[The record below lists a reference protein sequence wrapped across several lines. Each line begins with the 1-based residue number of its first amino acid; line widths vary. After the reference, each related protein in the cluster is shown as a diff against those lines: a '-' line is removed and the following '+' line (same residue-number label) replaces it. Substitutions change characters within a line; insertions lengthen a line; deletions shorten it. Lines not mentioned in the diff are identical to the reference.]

1 MAVAVKHLLV
11 MITTQ
16 LVRKPKRNQVF
27 FEETMSR
34 IHEALKKAA
43 EDRSS
48 QLTAGVQ
55 PDLVDMAAGVLR
67 PVIAETHPAEQVAH
81 DFRGSD
87 GVPYLRFEELV
98 KRWARPKWIPDP
110 LKSVFHNGNNGWLG
124 AERFRTLRSRL
135 YQVASTRPLRRVL
148 VTSSVPAEGKTF
160 VAANLAQ
167 SFVRQPD
174 RRVLLIDADLR
185 ASSLHQALGAPCTPG
200 LTEYL
205 RGEAD
210 EFEVIQKGSDDNL
223 CLIPGGAEVT
233 NPSEL
238 LLGDRMKKLLDL
250 VTPVF
255 DWIILDS
262 PPTLAVHDASSLAD
276 LCDGVL
282 FVVKAGETDYQL
294 AKKASS
300 EFLKKN
306 LLGVVLNGVEKDAYY
321 GGYYSGYAGHER
333 EDTDRK

>member
-1 MAVAVKHLLV
+1 
-11 MITTQ
+11 
-16 LVRKPKRNQVF
+16 
-27 FEETMSR
+27 MSR

-43 EDRSS
+43 HETLP
-48 QLTAGVQ
+48 QLATGVQ
-55 PDLVDMAAGVLR
+55 PDLADVATEVHR
-67 PVIAETHPAEQVAH
+67 SIVAETHPTERLARGI
-81 DFRGSD
+81 RGSD
-87 GVPYLRFEELV
+87 GVPYLRFEDLV
-98 KRWARPKWIPDP
+98 KGCAHPKWKLDP
-110 LKSVFHNGNNGWLG
+110 RMSVFHSVENGSLG

-135 YQVASTRPLRRVL
+135 YQVAGTKPLRRVL
-148 VTSSVPAEGKTF
+148 VTSSVAAEGKTF

-185 ASSLHQALGAPCTPG
+185 VSRLHQTLGAPCTPG

-210 EFEVIQKGSDDNL
+210 EFAVIQKGSDDNL
-223 CLIPGGAEVT
+223 CLLPGGAEVT

-262 PPTLAVHDASSLAD
+262 PPALAVHDASSLAD
-276 LCDGVL
+276 LCHGVL
-282 FVVKAGETDYQL
+282 FVVKAGMTDHEV
-294 AKKASS
+294 ARKASS

-306 LLGVVLNGVEKDAYY
+306 LLGVVLNGVDKHAAY
-321 GGYYSGYAGHER
+321 GDYYSAYIGDDQ

>member
-1 MAVAVKHLLV
+1 
-11 MITTQ
+11 
-16 LVRKPKRNQVF
+16 
-27 FEETMSR
+27 MSR

-43 EDRSS
+43 EEKSA
-48 QLTAGVQ
+48 QLSAGVQ
-55 PDLVDMAAGVLR
+55 PDLVDVAAGVLR
-67 PVIAETHPAEQVAH
+67 PVIAETYPAEQVAR

-98 KRWARPKWIPDP
+98 KRWTRPKWTPDP
-110 LKSVFHNGNNGWLG
+110 LMSVFHSEGNGWLG

-135 YQVASTRPLRRVL
+135 YQVAGTRPLRRVL
-148 VTSSVPAEGKTF
+148 VTSSVAAEGKTF

-167 SFVRQPD
+167 SIVRQPD

-185 ASSLHQALGAPCTPG
+185 ASRLHQALGAPCTPG

-210 EFEVIQKGSDDNL
+210 EFAVIQKGSEDNL
-223 CLIPGGAEVT
+223 CFIPGGAEVT

-262 PPTLAVHDASSLAD
+262 PPALVVHDASSLAD

-282 FVVKAGETDYQL
+282 FVVKAGETDHQV
-294 AKKASS
+294 AEKASS

-306 LLGVVLNGVEKDAYY
+306 LLGVVLNNAENIASY
-321 GGYYSGYAGHER
+321 GDYYSSYASDDR
-333 EDTDRK
+333 EDTDKK

>member
-1 MAVAVKHLLV
+1 
-11 MITTQ
+11 
-16 LVRKPKRNQVF
+16 
-27 FEETMSR
+27 MSR

-43 EDRSS
+43 QERSS
-48 QLTAGVQ
+48 QIATGVQ
-55 PDLVDMAAGVLR
+55 PDLADVGAEVHR
-67 PVIAETHPAEQVAH
+67 STVAETHTAERIASSI
-81 DFRGSD
+81 RGSD
-87 GVPYLRFEELV
+87 GVPYLRFEDLV
-98 KRWARPKWIPDP
+98 KGCAHPKWKLDP
-110 LKSVFHNGNNGWLG
+110 RMIAFQSVKNGGLG

-135 YQVASTRPLRRVL
+135 YQMAGTRPLRRVL
-148 VTSSVPAEGKTF
+148 VTSSVAAEGKTF

-174 RRVLLIDADLR
+174 QRVLLIDADLR
-185 ASSLHQALGAPCTPG
+185 VSRLHQALGAPGTPG

-210 EFEVIQKGSDDNL
+210 EFAVIQKGGDDNL

-250 VTPVF
+250 LTPVF

-262 PPTLAVHDASSLAD
+262 PPALAVHDASSLAD
-276 LCDGVL
+276 LCNGVL
-282 FVVKAGETDYQL
+282 FVVKAGKTDHEV
-294 AKKASS
+294 AEKASS

-306 LLGVVLNGVEKDAYY
+306 LLGVVLNGVDKHGSY
-321 GGYYSGYAGHER
+321 GDYYSSYVGDDR